1 MTAITFA
8 DIKRMREFMDAMQA
22 QPQTQELFLVVPEQ
36 VVFDC
41 AREADRLAITQT
53 ITDQDGALKIN
64 VLHVR
69 DGQELTFEQRDFLA
83 ILNSV
88 KLVKQVPLMPLMVAS
103 PSRDSRL
110 GRADHMASLRKFTGN
125 DWRGRRG

>member
-1 MTAITFA
+1 MTKLDLSVLAS
-8 DIKRMREFMDAMQA
+8 MCEYMDEMES
-22 QPQTQELFLVVPEQ
+22 QPKTPELFLVLPEQ

-53 ITDQDGALKIN
+53 VTDQDGALKIN

-88 KLVKQVPLMPLMVAS
+88 KLVKHAPLTVAPPTRDS
-103 PSRDSRL
+103 DSRL
-110 GRADHMASLRKFTGN
+110 KRADHMASLRKFTGQ
-125 DWRGRRG
+125 DWRGR

>member
-83 ILNSV
+83 TLNAV
-88 KLVKQVPLMPLMVAS
+88 KLVKRVPLMVAP

-110 GRADHMASLRKFTGN
+110 ERADHMASLRKFTGN

>member
-8 DIKRMREFMDAMQA
+8 DIQRMREFMDAMQA
-22 QPQTQELFLVVPEQ
+22 QPKTQELFLVLPEWL
-36 VVFDC
+36 VFDC

-53 ITDQDGALKIN
+53 VTDQDGALKIN

-88 KLVKQVPLMPLMVAS
+88 KLVKHAPLTVAPPTRDS
-103 PSRDSRL
+103 DSRL
-110 GRADHMASLRKFTGN
+110 KRADHMASLRKFTGQ
-125 DWRGRRG
+125 DWRGR

>member
-83 ILNSV
+83 ILNAV
-88 KLVKQVPLMPLMVAS
+88 KLVKQVPLMVAS

-110 GRADHMASLRKFTGN
+110 GRADHMANLRKLTGQ
-125 DWRGRRG
+125 DWRRRK